1 MIPTFHW
8 QQYSIIQHLL
18 HTWPHH
24 CREHPVNCLLFW
36 SQLFEHYFRQPR
48 CHHDWC
54 CVPSVWITMLTISD
68 HWQNNSVFAAFS
80 LVSVSWGVCP
90 SFLFKS
96 KENVSESCQQKYFKK
111 IFEKL
116 RTGVNIWWYYAFS
129 FQISTILSTTSKVLK
144 VKYILFS
151 LIAKWL
157 ERLV

>member
-54 CVPSVWITMLTISD
+54 FVPSVWITMLTISD

-96 KENVSESCQQKYFKK
+96 KKNVSESCQQKYLKK
-111 IFEKL
+111 IC
-116 RTGVNIWWYYAFS
+116 NIENWCEYLM
-129 FQISTILSTTSKVLK
+129 ILCLLFPNIYNMIYNYSKVLK
-144 VKYILFS
+144 V
-151 LIAKWL
+151 
-157 ERLV
+157 